1 MTLNGQRYPRVNIVS
16 TDYARYGTSVYQKLY
31 NRNDGSGHQH
41 CGYGAHYHH
50 TQDNGSITGSFK
62 SKPDSIRG
70 VVSSSAASHDE
81 NPLMKTSTFGS
92 SVTSNTAGGND
103 GSLLDDGKSVSRQ
116 SVDTASMVD
125 NGDSSSKRSKIK
137 KKYKSLISSSSKK
150 FISKLHEHGS
160 SDTFSIF
167 SLRTSQSHKN
177 ELLRSE
183 HIIYERKY
191 PPNYADFSALP
202 VEIIATVLMMLG
214 DGDQMTLVKCLYVS
228 KVFYKATKMV
238 LYRSPK
244 FTSTYRVAQFVTS
257 LRIHSENGR
266 YVKILDLSHLKNGL
280 VTDDDSETNGPTS
293 NSNSNFLY
301 ANADGLPDA
310 LFDDTDYEF
319 ALAGWRD
326 WRYRHDPLYG
336 ATILNSFNLKKV
348 VSRSSSIS
356 SQVTSSTV
364 SSPGA
369 GMTTTTNT
377 QSYSSSA
384 TGTNSRRHRSNSS
397 VSSFTSSI
405 MSSFHNN
412 SHVSLASTTSTNTSV
427 NPATNFR
434 SENGIMGRK
443 NKSTNKND
451 NGNNNTKTPNR
462 DSIWFKLKIGSK
474 NRARLKNKRLSNTS
488 NAIGSH
494 EKEKICDYQRNKG
507 NSMVKFNIEQPFRTH
522 HPYTNKF
529 LLKYAPYRDIP
540 IGYVL
545 HILKV
550 CPNITHLNLSNLVF
564 CSDFELVGKKPKKI
578 MACSSLLP
586 AVQESVISSS
596 KSEAELEVI
605 YLTDSNK
612 NYDYYN
618 DSKSSHSRR
627 SSTFGQNPNSFLNSS
642 SNTSDYPLPIEGQSK
657 RRHFNRQSNN
667 TDVQLRKLNPTEV
680 FEYLSK
686 NHSVNA
692 LKDIKMDG
700 IVWCR
705 QTMIKYFILKTF
717 TENDDKKMNFSFA
730 NSGLNMNLVWTCMG
744 DLQDFVT
751 LLVMDEIYQMDDLAL
766 EELFNVSKGTF
777 KSYGSYTTI
786 RDSDIVD
793 VSNIF
798 TMGYGLNPEKQE
810 KINFRVTILKTERPT
825 CYRIRRLSPNH
836 ISLVVS
842 LCLHESSGEQ
852 TRATESEFTSEPS
865 KRIDH
870 ITHDIVNRICELRS
884 IDLRRNLGENNYVM
898 EDIL

>member
-70 VVSSSAASHDE
+70 AISSSGGSHDE
-81 NPLMKTSTFGS
+81 NPLTKISTFGS
-92 SVTSNTAGGND
+92 SVTTNTAGGTND
-103 GSLLDDGKSVSRQ
+103 GSLMDDGKSVSRQ
-116 SVDTASMVD
+116 SVETASIVD

-167 SLRTSQSHKN
+167 SLRTSQSHRN

-202 VEIIATVLMMLG
+202 VEIVATVLMMLG
-214 DGDQMTLVKCLYVS
+214 DKDQMTLVNCLYIS
-228 KVFYKATKMV
+228 KFFYKATKMV

-257 LRIHSENGR
+257 LRMHPENGR

-280 VTDDDSETNGPTS
+280 VTEDDQEETNG
-293 NSNSNFLY
+293 SNSNFLY
-301 ANADGLPDA
+301 AEGLPDS

-336 ATILNSFNLKKV
+336 AAILNSFNLKKV

-356 SQVTSSTV
+356 SQITSSTV
-364 SSPGA
+364 SSPGP
-369 GMTTTTNT
+369 GMATATNT

-412 SHVSLASTTSTNTSV
+412 SHLSLASTTSTNTSV
-427 NPATNFR
+427 NPATNFIR
-434 SENGIMGRK
+434 SENGMMSRK
-443 NKSTNKND
+443 NKLNNKND
-451 NGNNNTKTPNR
+451 NGNNSNKNSNR

-474 NRARLKNKRLSNTS
+474 GRARLKNKRMSSTS
-488 NAIGSH
+488 NAIGIN
-494 EKEKICDYQRNKG
+494 EKEKNCDSQRNKG

-529 LLKYAPYRDIP
+529 LLKYAPYRDLP
-540 IGYVL
+540 IGYIL
-545 HILKV
+545 HILKT

-564 CSDFELVGKKPKKI
+564 CTDFELVGKKPKKI
-578 MACSSLLP
+578 MTCSSLLP
-586 AVQESVISSS
+586 AVQESVVSST

-618 DSKSSHSRR
+618 DSKSSHSRKG
-627 SSTFGQNPNSFLNSS
+627 SSTFGQNANTFLNAS

-657 RRHFNRQSNN
+657 RRNFNRQNN
-667 TDVQLRKLNPTEV
+667 NNSDVQLRKLNPTEI

-686 NHSVNA
+686 NQSVNA
-692 LKDIKMDG
+692 LKDIKMDK

-705 QTMIKYFILKTF
+705 QSMIKYFILKTF
-717 TENDDKKMNFSFA
+717 SESGDKEMNFSFA

-744 DLQDFVT
+744 ALQDFVT
-751 LLVMDEIYQMDDLAL
+751 LLVMDQIYQMDDLAL
-766 EELFNVSKGTF
+766 EGLFNVSKGTF
-777 KSYGSYTTI
+777 KSCRSYTTAK
-786 RDSDIVD
+786 DPDIVD

-798 TMGYGLNPEKQE
+798 TMEYGLNPEKQE

-825 CYRIRRLSPNH
+825 RYRIGRLSPTH

-842 LCLHESSGEQ
+842 LCLHENAGEQ
-852 TRATESEFTSEPS
+852 ARATEAEFTSEPY

-870 ITHDIVNRICELRS
+870 IAHDIVNRVCELRS
-884 IDLRRNLGENNYVM
+884 IDLRRNLGENNYIM
-898 EDIL
+898 EDVL

>member
-70 VVSSSAASHDE
+70 AVSSSGGSHDE

-92 SVTSNTAGGND
+92 SITSNTAGGTND
-103 GSLLDDGKSVSRQ
+103 GSLMDDGKSVSRQ
-116 SVDTASMVD
+116 SVDTASIVD

-177 ELLRSE
+177 ELLRAE

-214 DGDQMTLVKCLYVS
+214 DKDQMTLVKCLYIS
-228 KVFYKATKMV
+228 KIFYKATKMV

-257 LRIHSENGR
+257 LRMHPENGR

-280 VTDDDSETNGPTS
+280 VTEDDEEETNG
-293 NSNSNFLY
+293 SNSNFLY
-301 ANADGLPDA
+301 AEGLPDS

-336 ATILNSFNLKKV
+336 AAILNSFNLKKV

-356 SQVTSSTV
+356 SQITSSTV
-364 SSPGA
+364 SSPGP
-369 GMTTTTNT
+369 GMTTATNT

-384 TGTNSRRHRSNSS
+384 TGSNSRRHRSNSS

-412 SHVSLASTTSTNTSV
+412 SHLSLASTASTNTSV
-427 NPATNFR
+427 NPATSFIR
-434 SENGIMGRK
+434 SENGMMSRK
-443 NKSTNKND
+443 NKLNNKND
-451 NGNNNTKTPNR
+451 NGNNSNKNSNR

-474 NRARLKNKRLSNTS
+474 GRARLKNKRMSSTS
-488 NAIGSH
+488 NAIGIN
-494 EKEKICDYQRNKG
+494 EKEKNCDSQRNKG

-529 LLKYAPYRDIP
+529 LLKYAPYRDLP
-540 IGYVL
+540 IGYIL

-564 CSDFELVGKKPKKI
+564 CTDFELVGKKPKKI
-578 MACSSLLP
+578 MTCSSLLP
-586 AVQESVISSS
+586 AVQESVVSST
-596 KSEAELEVI
+596 KSEAELEII

-618 DSKSSHSRR
+618 DSKSAHSRKG
-627 SSTFGQNPNSFLNSS
+627 SSTFGQNPNMFLNASG
-642 SNTSDYPLPIEGQSK
+642 NTSDYPLPIEGQSK
-657 RRHFNRQSNN
+657 RRNFNRQNN
-667 TDVQLRKLNPTEV
+667 NNSDVQLRKLNPTEI

-686 NHSVNA
+686 NQSVNA

-705 QTMIKYFILKTF
+705 QSMIKYFILKTF
-717 TENDDKKMNFSFA
+717 SESDDKEMNFSFA

-744 DLQDFVT
+744 GLQDFVT
-751 LLVMDEIYQMDDLAL
+751 LLVMDQIYQLDDLAL
-766 EELFNVSKGTF
+766 EELFNVSKGTL
-777 KSYGSYTTI
+777 KSCGSYTTI
-786 RDSDIVD
+786 KDPDIVD

-798 TMGYGLNPEKQE
+798 TTEYGLNPEKQE
-810 KINFRVTILKTERPT
+810 RINFRVTILKTELPT
-825 CYRIRRLSPNH
+825 RYRIRRLSPNH
-836 ISLVVS
+836 ISLVIS
-842 LCLHESSGEQ
+842 LCLHENAGEQ
-852 TRATESEFTSEPS
+852 ARATESEFTSEPY

-884 IDLRRNLGENNYVM
+884 VDLRRNLGENNYVM
-898 EDIL
+898 EDVL